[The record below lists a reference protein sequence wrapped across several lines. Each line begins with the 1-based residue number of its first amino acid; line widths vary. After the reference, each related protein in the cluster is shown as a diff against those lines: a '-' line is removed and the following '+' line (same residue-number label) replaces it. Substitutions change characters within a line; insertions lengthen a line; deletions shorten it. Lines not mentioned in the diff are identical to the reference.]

1 MITVAQVHKRFGPVI
16 ALDGVSLTIGAGE
29 RVAFVGSNGSGK
41 TTLLRALLGL
51 VRFDGKI
58 TVAGS
63 DVSKEPEVALR
74 SVAYIPQ
81 IAPPIEAPVSE
92 VIRAHAALRGRPE
105 EATWTRAKRLGLD
118 LAPSAKKRFR
128 DLSGGM
134 KQKLLAAMALATEA
148 PILVC
153 DEPTANLDGDARVA
167 FFEQLAERPKNSVVV
182 LCSHRIEEVRQLVDR
197 VVELAD
203 GKIVRDA
210 SLEELMRELR
220 AFRVEVAL
228 REGASK
234 TEELL
239 RARGF
244 VTSGASHLAMQV
256 AQHEKLELVARLLQ
270 EHGADLVDVSVVPV
284 DDLAMANA
292 DANAGANAGAQEKDS
307 QPRLKVVKK

>member
-1 MITVAQVHKRFGPVI
+1 MITVAQVHKRFGPVV
-16 ALDGVSLTIGAGE
+16 ALDGVSLEIGAGE

-81 IAPPIEAPVSE
+81 IAPPIEAPVGE
-92 VIRAHAALRGRPE
+92 VVRAHSALRGKPE
-105 EATWTRAKRLGLD
+105 DATWERAKRLGLD
-118 LAPSAKKRFR
+118 LAPSARKRFR

-153 DEPTANLDGDARVA
+153 DEPTANLDGEARVA
-167 FFEQLAERPKNSVVV
+167 FFEQLSERPKGGVVV

-197 VVELAD
+197 VVELGD
-203 GKIVRDA
+203 GKVVRDA
-210 SLEELMRELR
+210 PLAELMRELR

-228 REGASK
+228 REGAAK
-234 TEELL
+234 TEETL

-244 VTSGASHLAMQV
+244 ASAGTSRLAIQV
-256 AQHEKLELVARLLQ
+256 AQHEKLDLVARLLQ
-270 EHGADLVDVSVVPV
+270 EHGADLADVSVVPV
-284 DDLAMANA
+284 DDLTIANIEA
-292 DANAGANAGAQEKDS
+292 KDARDS